1 MNVAAIPA
9 VFKDSDRWAIGRS
22 KTPYIA
28 DDSGKASST
37 DPSTWR
43 PFADALAAVTLGKGD
58 ALWYALDP
66 ESGIVAVDLDKC
78 RDPESGVLLPF
89 ARAFV
94 ALLDSYTEVSPS
106 GTGVHV
112 YLRATKPSDE
122 CKRGLVEC
130 YDRARFMSMTGDRLE
145 GTPSTIEPRQAE
157 IEAFFTLAF
166 PPKQAAP
173 AARET
178 STPAPVTLDDAELL
192 KRMFG
197 ASNGAAIRALWEGS
211 TTAHDGNDSSA
222 DLALNNHLAYWTG
235 KDAARMD
242 RLFRSSSLMR
252 PKWDAPA
259 RHGETYGQGTIR
271 TAIADCRTTY
281 NPSAERRAAVKEAER
296 ITAGAGDCC
305 GGCAC
310 GCCQRSA
317 RLRAENEGLRRDFTD
332 MAAFRRS
339 TALSGKQKAVA
350 EVIAF
355 EVASAR
361 SRGQEEARI
370 YYGDRAARK
379 EGRDPG
385 GIAGKAGVS
394 PSTVSE
400 FVTEIR
406 ERPGTPWRFRTERE
420 GQAGPQ
426 YVVVAF
432 GKEGRVGSD
441 LAALAAIPREKPA
454 HGGARTCPNGCT
466 ADLAIRH
473 TVTCTG
479 CGEIV
484 RQTTQTMPHDQPDS
498 SGSNLLL
505 ESARRRGTRRGY
517 TPVQQL
523 ATRGTGA
530 LPLQHDATRA
540 PEPSSGSDTDVG
552 FDPVELDRLRKRVE
566 TPIIVRETLA
576 IGGPLGFP
584 PLPVNGTILRGRQE
598 WERLAE
604 PSMLPH
610 LPAAYRAA
618 EYLANQRAQAAGGIS

>member
-1 MNVAAIPA
+1 MNAAAIPA
-9 VFKDSDRWAIGRS
+9 IFKDSDRWAIGRS

-28 DDSGKASST
+28 GDSGKASST

-43 PFADALAAVTLGKGD
+43 PFAEALAAVNAGKGE

-94 ALLDSYTEVSPS
+94 AMLDSYTEVSPS

-211 TTAHDGNDSSA
+211 TTAHDGDDSSA
-222 DLALNNHLAYWTG
+222 DLALTNHLAYWTG

-281 NPSAERRAAVKEAER
+281 NPTFERQAAVKEAEAIVGEGADIVCIPKAEHER
-296 ITAGAGDCC
+296 LVARDREFSRWRGETAALFRNPDLSAAEKLAHWALVNEFTWNGEPHKIRVKEFARRTGSSDRAVGRAIDRLSNPDDSGAPFRKNVTRERLETPLVNPKTGELVEWVSCIELAPKPKAAPDLLHAGATFSPKDRPEW
-305 GGCAC
+305 GGAGRQRKACAKHP
-310 GCCQRSA
+310 
-317 RLRAENEGLRRDFTD
+317 E
-332 MAAFRRS
+332 AAVLAT
-339 TALSGKQKAVA
+339 TALDCSVCHEPIGAPETVVRKPQ
-350 EVIAF
+350 
-355 EVASAR
+355 SALNVQLVR
-361 SRGQEEARI
+361 S
-370 YYGDRAARK
+370 DAA
-379 EGRDPG
+379 
-385 GIAGKAGVS
+385 
-394 PSTVSE
+394 
-400 FVTEIR
+400 
-406 ERPGTPWRFRTERE
+406 
-420 GQAGPQ
+420 
-426 YVVVAF
+426 
-432 GKEGRVGSD
+432 
-441 LAALAAIPREKPA
+441 PRS
-454 HGGARTCPNGCT
+454 GARGRTPGVQDVHSDPPPPSPETDYGYDVPPNG
-466 ADLAIRH
+466 
-473 TVTCTG
+473 
-479 CGEIV
+479 V
-484 RQTTQTMPHDQPDS
+484 RSPW
-498 SGSNLLL
+498 LLSFL
-505 ESARRRGTRRGY
+505 TLGSARRWQSHVLCGIRIR
-517 TPVQQL
+517 Q
-523 ATRGTGA
+523 GA
-530 LPLQHDATRA
+530 A
-540 PEPSSGSDTDVG
+540 S
-552 FDPVELDRLRKRVE
+552 
-566 TPIIVRETLA
+566 
-576 IGGPLGFP
+576 
-584 PLPVNGTILRGRQE
+584 
-598 WERLAE
+598 WERF
-604 PSMLPH
+604 
-610 LPAAYRAA
+610 AA
-618 EYLANQRAQAAGGIS
+618 EHADKLPRVVEELRQLRQLQAVAP

>member
-1 MNVAAIPA
+1 MNVAAISA
-9 VFKDSDRWAIGRS
+9 VFKDSDRWAISRS

-28 DDSGKASST
+28 GTDRKAKCD

-43 PFADALAAVTLGKGD
+43 PFTEALAAVSAGAGE
-58 ALWYALDP
+58 ALWFALDP
-66 ESGIVAVDLDKC
+66 ESGIVAIDLDKC
-78 RDPESGVLLPF
+78 RDAESGTLLPF

-94 ALLDSYTEVSPS
+94 AMLDSYTEISPS

-112 YLRATKPSDE
+112 YLRATKPSPE

-130 YDRARFMSMTGDRLE
+130 YDRARFMSVTGDHLA
-145 GTPSTIEPRQAE
+145 GTPTTIEPRQAE
-157 IEAFFTLAF
+157 LEALFALAF
-166 PPKQAAP
+166 PPKLAAP

-178 STPAPVTLDDAELL
+178 STPAPVSLDDAELL
-192 KRMFG
+192 KRMLG

-222 DLALNNHLAYWTG
+222 DLALCNHLAFWTG

-252 PKWDAPA
+252 PKWDAAA

-271 TAIADCRTTY
+271 EAVAGCRATY
-281 NPSAERRAAVKEAER
+281 DPSAERQAAVTEAER

-350 EVIAF
+350 EVLAF

-406 ERPGTPWRFRTERE
+406 ERPETPWRFRTERE

-466 ADLAIRH
+466 ADLAIRR

-498 SGSNLLL
+498 SSSNLLL
-505 ESARRRGTRRGY
+505 ESAASRGGARGR
-517 TPVQQL
+517 TTVQQL
-523 ATRGTGA
+523 ATRGAGA

-540 PEPSSGSDTDVG
+540 PEPFPGSGADYG

-576 IGGPLGFP
+576 IGGPLGWP
-584 PLPVNGTILRGRQE
+584 PLIVNGKTLRGRAG

-618 EYLANQRAQAAGGIS
+618 EWLAAQRTTGGES